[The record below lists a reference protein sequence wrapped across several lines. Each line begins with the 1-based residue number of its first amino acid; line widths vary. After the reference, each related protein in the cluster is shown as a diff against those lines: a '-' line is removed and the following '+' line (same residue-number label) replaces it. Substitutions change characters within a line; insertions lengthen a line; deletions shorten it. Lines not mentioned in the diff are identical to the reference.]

1 MDKVELLNQI
11 FSLCIVPLL
20 GILTT
25 FIVALLRKKAKE
37 LDSTIDNDLLSKYV
51 QMLIEIVV
59 SCVITTNQTYV
70 DELKDKN
77 AFDEKAQ
84 AEAFRMT
91 YENVMSLLNE
101 QAKKV
106 LKEAYGDLPLLVT
119 QLIEQKVAENK

>member
-1 MDKVELLNQI
+1 MDKVQLLNQI

-20 GILTT
+20 GVLTT
-25 FIVALLRKKAKE
+25 FVVALLRKKAKE
-37 LDSTIDNDLLSKYV
+37 LDTTIDNDLLNKYV
-51 QMLIEIVV
+51 QMLIEIVI

-77 AFDEKAQ
+77 AFDEEAQ
-84 AEAFRMT
+84 AKAFRMT